1 MEWIR
6 STLAAAKNGNRVALA
21 KLAIPVIGFLFFI
34 GLQLTANPSRPAVSI
49 TPNNSA
55 GAPVVAQSSMWVHV
69 VGAVHA
75 PGVYPMPVGA
85 RLFDLIAAADGFT
98 SKADQSSVNLARAL
112 VDGEQVAVRT
122 RGQSDFGALSSS
134 NLISINRASAASL
147 ETLPGVGPK
156 LAARII
162 DWRDANGGFSAIEQ
176 LRKVGGIGDKLFAG
190 LKDMV
195 QL

>member
-6 STLAAAKNGNRVALA
+6 STFAEAKGGNRRALVKLVAPLVV
-21 KLAIPVIGFLFFI
+21 LVFFV
-34 GLQLTANPSRPAVSI
+34 GLQLTSETPKPPQTVSPKVSPI
-49 TPNNSA
+49 GQADKSL
-55 GAPVVAQSSMWVHV
+55 SMWVHI

-75 PGVYPMPVGA
+75 PGVYSMPTGS
-85 RLFDLIAAADGFT
+85 RLFDLVAAANGFT
-98 SKADQSSVNLARAL
+98 SKADQGSVNLARPL
-112 VDGEQVAVRT
+112 VDGEQVQVRV
-122 RGQSDFGALSSS
+122 RGQSDFGAVSSS
-134 NLISINRASAASL
+134 NLISLNRATSATL

-162 DWRDANGGFSAIEQ
+162 DWREANSGFKTVSD

-195 QL
+195 TL